1 MDAREI
7 PKGYYIPKNF
17 EEIATEDVK
26 YYGTHYLTPA
36 KYLTPGSYVMIKS
49 LSYFRG
55 VKPIYGFNSR
65 MTSACGKVLKIKK
78 VIKSMGNHSDDLY
91 DIYFEPPTKNFYEK
105 DGWYANCIACY
116 SWNNE
121 MVIPL
126 VKISR
131 NIKI

>member
-17 EEIATEDVK
+17 EEIATEDVE

-49 LSYFRG
+49 LSCFRG
-55 VKPIYGFNSR
+55 VKPIYGFNRR